1 MQIKQNQNLKS
12 YNTFGIDVNAKG
24 FIQIHSE
31 NDLYEVLVEELSPL
45 KIMGG
50 GSNILLTEDIDAYVL
65 RNEIK
70 GIDIV
75 DEDDDR
81 VMVNVGAG
89 EKWHNFV
96 LWAISHGLGG
106 VENLSLIPGS
116 VGAAPM
122 QNIGAYGVEQESVFH
137 SLSAIHLETG
147 VRKSFFK
154 YECKFGYRE
163 SVFKNELKDQYFI
176 THVCYILKKNK
187 HILNIDYGVIKDVL
201 NKKNIEKPTILDV
214 SEAVI
219 EIRQSKLPD
228 PRKVGNAGS
237 FFKNPVIS
245 SSQFDNLVASY
256 PDVPSF
262 PQEDGTVKIPAGW
275 LIERLGYKGKKYDTY
290 GVHKDQAL
298 VLVNYGGSKGRD
310 IYNLSLEIKGAVFK
324 KFYIDIQHEVNVW

>member
-1 MQIKQNQNLKS
+1 MQIIQNQSLKE
-12 YNTFGIDVNAKG
+12 YNTFGIDAKAKG
-24 FIQIHSE
+24 FVHIRSE
-31 NDLYEVLVEELSPL
+31 NDLYEVLVQELAPL
-45 KIMGG
+45 KVMGG
-50 GSNILLTEDIDAYVL
+50 GSNILLTEDVDAYVL

-70 GIDIV
+70 GIEIV

-106 VENLSLIPGS
+106 LENLSLIPGS

-122 QNIGAYGVEQESVFH
+122 QNIGAYGVEQETVFH
-137 SLSAIHLETG
+137 SLSAIHLASG

-163 SVFKNELKDQYFI
+163 SVFKNELRDQYFI
-176 THVCYILKKNK
+176 THVCYILKKNDHK
-187 HILNIDYGVIKDVL
+187 LNIEYGAIKDVL
-201 NKKNIEKPTILDV
+201 HQKNISKPSILDV

-228 PRKVGNAGS
+228 PRIIGNAGS

-245 SSQFDNLVASY
+245 PAQYSNLIGAY
-256 PDVPSF
+256 PGAPSF
-262 PQEDGTVKIPAGW
+262 PQGDGTLKIPAGW
-275 LIERLGYKGKKYDTY
+275 LIERLGYKGKTYETY